1 MDHQQC
7 EGRRN
12 YRRGGGG
19 LQVTAKAP
27 GEALITVKT
36 EDGGKTASCT
46 VTVKEKIIPVE
57 SISLNQTTLS
67 LKIGEKETLQA
78 MVSPENATTK
88 NISWSS
94 DKTDVA
100 TVDENGNVSAN
111 SVGTATIT
119 AKAGEQSATCTVT
132 VKEKI
137 IPVESITLDQSEKTL
152 NIGET
157 VTLKATV
164 SPDNA
169 TNKSVTWSSDDE
181 AVATVDTN
189 GKVTAKSVGTA
200 TITATAGDKSATCTI
215 TVNPIRIEVSPG
227 NATDKSVTWSFDKP
241 SIATITNDGVVAIH
255 NEGTVVFTVT
265 TNDGGFTDS
274 CTINIKKPTT
284 VVPVSSVSLNK
295 TTLTLDKGDSG
306 TLTARRLGNAYC
318 LRLTKRCYQP
328 GCYMVYKQ
336 RCCCNRRFK
345 WKDYSSWK
353 G

>member
-1 MDHQQC
+1 M
-7 EGRRN
+7 RRSPKLPK
-12 YRRGGGG
+12 RGGGG

-215 TVNPIRIEVSPG
+215 TVNPIKVKGVKILDPPTEVAYGDSLKLRIEVSPG

-241 SIATITNDGVVAIH
+241 SIATITKQY
-255 NEGTVVFTVT
+255 EVT
-265 TNDGGFTDS
+265 SDLQERGFSNT
-274 CTINIKKPTT
+274 
-284 VVPVSSVSLNK
+284 
-295 TTLTLDKGDSG
+295 
-306 TLTARRLGNAYC
+306 
-318 LRLTKRCYQP
+318 
-328 GCYMVYKQ
+328 MV
-336 RCCCNRRFK
+336 
-345 WKDYSSWK
+345 
-353 G
+353 